1 MSTIDSFSHLIFNI
15 YEAFTVAFFAKE
27 HDRLKCLSSV
37 SFANSF
43 DKNRLLPIDGSLP
56 GWVVKHNEPLII
68 PNFDKDVE
76 ALGYYGVDEGI
87 KSFMGYPMEGK
98 GVIIIDSKKKWVF
111 TDKEKKILG
120 SFVALIVEE
129 LESERKTLDIEEI
142 IEELT
147 VEKKIM
153 GLFHELNLSRISIK
167 EIFKELLSLSGADLC
182 FTGIEKNGK
191 MLLKDILGVNDDKY
205 LMHACPSGSSIASTV
220 MEGERELL
228 LPYNSGFLREKALF
242 FPGEAIKAKQFFGFP
257 LVSDDVTIGV
267 IGFVSLSDR
276 QLQEKSI
283 GPLRN
288 VSTLLSLYYSSLWMR
303 ENLARLKDFEPVTG
317 SIQFTTFLGL
327 MDKLIK
333 KEENFSLL
341 SVKLGHLDTYNRN
354 MGYEFTNG
362 LLQKVFQVIRHC
374 VGSNAFISR
383 KGGGHFYALLRGSE
397 ALDARNILKIL
408 NYTISKN
415 ITEDVA
421 VDQKT
426 MTEMGI
432 SHFPED
438 SKNLWELL
446 DRAKDRKIRA
456 A

>member
-15 YEAFTVAFFAKE
+15 YEAFTVAFFVKE
-27 HDRLKCLSSV
+27 NDHLKCLSSV

-43 DKNRLLPIDGSLP
+43 DKNRSLPIDGSLP

-120 SFVALIVEE
+120 SFVALIDEE
-129 LESERKTLDIEEI
+129 LESEKKTRDIEEI
-142 IEELT
+142 IEELS

-167 EIFKELLSLSGADLC
+167 EIFRELLNLSGADLC
-182 FTGIEKNGK
+182 FTGIEKNGR
-191 MLLKDILGVNDDKY
+191 MLLKDILGIDDDNY
-205 LMHACPSGSSIASTV
+205 LMKVCPSGNSIASTV

-242 FPGEAIKAKQFFGFP
+242 FPGEVFKAKQFFGFP

-267 IGFVSLSDR
+267 IGFASISDR
-276 QLQEKSI
+276 HLQEKSI
-283 GPLRN
+283 VPLRN

-303 ENLARLKDFEPVTG
+303 ENLEKLKDFEPVTG

-327 MDKLIK
+327 MERLIK
-333 KEENFSLL
+333 KGEKFSLL
-341 SVKLGHLDTYNRN
+341 SVKLAHLNTYNRS

-362 LLQKVFQVIRHC
+362 LLQKVFQVVRHC

-383 KGGGHFYALLRGSE
+383 KGGGHFYVLLRGSE

-415 ITEDVA
+415 ISEEVA
-421 VDQKT
+421 IDQKT
-426 MTEMGI
+426 LTEMGI
-432 SHFPED
+432 SHFPDD

-446 DRAKDRKIRA
+446 DRAKDKKIRA

>member
-1 MSTIDSFSHLIFNI
+1 MSAIDSLSHLIFNI
-15 YEAFTVAFFAKE
+15 YEAFTVAFFVRE
-27 HDRLKCLSSV
+27 SDHLKCLSSV
-37 SFANSF
+37 SFATSF
-43 DKNRLLPIDGSLP
+43 DRNKPLSIDSSLP

-76 ALGYYGVDEGI
+76 ALGYYGADEGI

-98 GVIIIDSKKKWVF
+98 GVIIVDSKKKWVF

-120 SFVALIVEE
+120 SFVALIGDEI
-129 LESERKTLDIEEI
+129 ERDKKAQDVEEI

-147 VEKKIM
+147 MEKKIM
-153 GLFHELNLSRISIK
+153 SLFHELNLSHLSIN
-167 EIFKELLSLSGADLC
+167 EIFRELLNLSGADLC
-182 FTGIEKNGK
+182 FTGIEKNRK
-191 MLLKDILGVNDDKY
+191 LFLKDILGVVDDSY
-205 LMHACPSGSSIASTV
+205 LKKECPSGSSIASTV
-220 MEGERELL
+220 MEAERELL
-228 LPYNSGFLREKALF
+228 LPYNSGLLREKALF
-242 FPGEAIKAKQFFGFP
+242 FPGESIKARQFFGFP
-257 LVSDDVTIGV
+257 LLSDDVTIGV
-267 IGFVSLSDR
+267 IGFASLSDR
-276 QLQEKSI
+276 HLHEKSI

-303 ENLARLKDFEPVTG
+303 ENLEKLKDFEPVTG

-327 MDKLIK
+327 MERLIK
-333 KEENFSLL
+333 KEEKFSLL
-341 SVKLGHLDTYNRN
+341 SVKLAHLNAYNRN
-354 MGYEFTNG
+354 MGFEFTNG
-362 LLQKVFQVIRHC
+362 LLQKVFQVIRYC
-374 VGSNAFISR
+374 VGSSSLISR
-383 KGGGHFYALLRGSE
+383 KGGGHFYVLLRSRE

-415 ITEDVA
+415 ISEEFA
-421 VDQKT
+421 SDQKT

-446 DRAKDRKIRA
+446 DRANDRKIRA

>member
-1 MSTIDSFSHLIFNI
+1 MSTIDNLSHLIFNI
-15 YEAFTVAFFAKE
+15 YEAFTVAFFVKKRDHLE
-27 HDRLKCLSSV
+27 CLSSV
-37 SFANSF
+37 SFATSF
-43 DKNRLLPIDGSLP
+43 DKTRPIPIDSSLP
-56 GWVVKHNEPLII
+56 GWVVKHNESLII

-76 ALGYYGVDEGI
+76 SLGYYGADEGI

-120 SFVALIVEE
+120 SFVALIEE
-129 LESERKTLDIEEI
+129 EIEREKKAQDIDEI

-147 VEKKIM
+147 MEKKIL
-153 GLFHELNLSRISIK
+153 GLFHELNLSHITIK
-167 EIFKELLSLSGADLC
+167 EIFSELLKLSGANLC

-191 MLLKDILGVNDDKY
+191 LFLKDILGINDESY
-205 LMHACPSGSSIASTV
+205 LMKLCPSGSSIAATV

-228 LPYNSGFLREKALF
+228 LPYNSGFLREKPLF
-242 FPGEAIKAKQFFGFP
+242 FQGESIKAKQFFGFP

-267 IGFVSLSDR
+267 IGFASTTEKPLH
-276 QLQEKSI
+276 EKSI
-283 GPLRN
+283 ISLRN

-303 ENLARLKDFEPVTG
+303 ENLEKLKDFEPVTG

-327 MDKLIK
+327 VEKLIK
-333 KEENFSLL
+333 KEEKFSLL
-341 SVKLGHLDTYNRN
+341 SVKLSHLNAYNRK

-362 LLQKVFQVIRHC
+362 LLQKVFQVIRYC
-374 VGSNAFISR
+374 VGSNSFISR
-383 KGGGHFYALLRGSE
+383 KGGGHFYIVLRGKE

-415 ITEDVA
+415 INDDVA
-421 VDQKT
+421 IDQKT
-426 MTEMGI
+426 MAEMGI
-432 SHFPED
+432 SHFPDD

>member
-1 MSTIDSFSHLIFNI
+1 MSTIDSLSHLIFNI
-15 YEAFTVAFFAKE
+15 YEAFTVAFFVKE
-27 HDRLKCLSSV
+27 HDHLKCLSSV
-37 SFANSF
+37 SFATSF
-43 DKNRLLPIDGSLP
+43 DKNRSLPIGSSLP

-76 ALGYYGVDEGI
+76 ALGYYGADEGI

-98 GVIIIDSKKKWVF
+98 GVIIVDSKKKWVF

-120 SFVALIVEE
+120 SFVALIEE
-129 LESERKTLDIEEI
+129 EIEREKKTQDIEEI
-142 IEELT
+142 IEELN
-147 VEKKIM
+147 VDKKIM
-153 GLFHELNLSRISIK
+153 SLFRELNLSHISIK
-167 EIFKELLSLSGADLC
+167 EIFRELLNLSGADLC

-191 MLLKDILGVNDDKY
+191 MFLKDILGIDEDSY
-205 LMHACPSGSSIASTV
+205 LMKACPSGSSIASTV

-228 LPYNSGFLREKALF
+228 LPYNSGFLKEKALF
-242 FPGEAIKAKQFFGFP
+242 FPGESIKAKQFFGFP

-267 IGFVSLSDR
+267 IGFVSLSGR
-276 QLQEKSI
+276 HLQEKSI

-303 ENLARLKDFEPVTG
+303 ENLEKLKDFEPVTG

-327 MDKLIK
+327 MERLIK
-333 KEENFSLL
+333 KGEQFSLL
-341 SVKLGHLDTYNRN
+341 SVKLAHLNTYNRN

-362 LLQKVFQVIRHC
+362 LLQKVFQVIRYC
-374 VGSNAFISR
+374 VGSNTFISR
-383 KGGGHFYALLRGSE
+383 KGGGHFYILLRGSE
-397 ALDARNILKIL
+397 AIDARNILKIL

-415 ITEDVA
+415 VSEEVA
-421 VDQKT
+421 IDQKT

-432 SHFPED
+432 SHFPDD
-438 SKNLWELL
+438 SKNIWELL
-446 DRAKDRKIRA
+446 DQAKDRKIRA